1 MATLADELAADFED
15 DEEDVIEE
23 HDIEMKEE
31 IHRTAQVKKEP
42 EIEMQYQSIDDVD
55 SVTQLLE
62 SSDFK
67 DSMIKIRASLGE
79 NPKPWFGLVEQNPEY
94 QLVVKANELC
104 TKIDNEISIVHKF
117 VQDMYAERFPELSG
131 MIPEPSVYLKTVNIL
146 GNDIEVGM
154 KKLDEVLTAQTILIV
169 SVTASTT
176 SGKKMNDERLVPLR
190 RGCEI
195 GSQLCEARD
204 LILQFVE
211 SRMEFIAP
219 NICRIVG
226 PGIAAKV
233 TAQAGGI
240 TALTKMP
247 SCNIM
252 LLGAQKKT
260 LQGFS
265 KLQMLPHTGFIFYA
279 KIVQDLP
286 PEFRR
291 KAAKLVAAKLT
302 LAARVDCFHESDDGT
317 VGKDLLDKIYEKYD
331 KWQEPPPV
339 KATKALPVPLEAPR
353 KKRGGR
359 RARKMKERMGMT
371 EMRRLKN
378 RMNFGEIED
387 DVNQCS
393 IGDNLGLLNAKGANS
408 GKVRAAAV
416 DKKTQARISKA
427 LQQKLARSNAAMNAS
442 NVLGGTHSVWAGGR
456 TTVGRDNVNGMASS
470 VAFTP
475 LKGLEI
481 INPNAAEK
489 REESNKY
496 FADDSGFTSVKP
508 F

>member
-1 MATLADELAADFED
+1 MGTHPIFESDFDCLTDSMTTLADEL
-15 DEEDVIEE
+15 DV
-23 HDIEMKEE
+23 EMKEE
-31 IHRTAQVKKEP
+31 INRTAQVKKEP

-67 DSMIKIRASLGE
+67 DSMVKIRASLGE

-117 VQDMYAERFPELSG
+117 VQDMYAERFPELNG

-176 SGKKMNDERLVPLR
+176 SGKKMNEERLAPLR

-317 VGKDLLDKIYEKYD
+317 VGKDLLEKIYEKYD
-331 KWQEPPPV
+331 KWQEPPPS

-378 RMNFGEIED
+378 RMSF
-387 DVNQCS
+387 
-393 IGDNLGLLNAKGANS
+393 GDNLGLLNAKGANS

-496 FADDSGFTSVKP
+496 FSDDSGFTSVKP
-508 F
+508 L